1 MNPLAIFY
9 MTTTA
14 ILGSN
19 THSAASYVRRR
30 SIHTSHR
37 KSDSK
42 RGRSLQTNNCLGD
55 LYQGNNLVCTSNDIE
70 ITTVSGSTV
79 HDAGSYED
87 GGVWKGVCAEAD
99 DYVSLSFNVTMEVK
113 NQRYDVG
120 M

>member
-19 THSAASYVRRR
+19 TPSAASYVRRR

-55 LYQGNNLVCTSNDIE
+55 LYQGNLNCNSNDIE

-79 HDAGSYED
+79 HDAGSYKD
-87 GGVWKGVCAEAD
+87 GGFWKGVCAEAD
-99 DYVSLSFNVTMEVK
+99 DYVSFSLDVTMEVK